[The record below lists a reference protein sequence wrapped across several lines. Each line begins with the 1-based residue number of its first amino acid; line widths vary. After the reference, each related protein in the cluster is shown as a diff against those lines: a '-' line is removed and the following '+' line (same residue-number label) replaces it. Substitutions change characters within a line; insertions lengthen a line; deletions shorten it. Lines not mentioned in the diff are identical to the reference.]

1 MTSNPQRFDLCCLTG
16 AWSPRPGYA
25 DSPFWFLFLS
35 SLLSLFFLEYF
46 ATGMA
51 GVFHNWVF
59 HVFAQIAFLIDC
71 LATGMAEVFHNDKN
85 TAGLATLL
93 RFLVESDTSVGRS
106 TSHYTRRTLLRK
118 ILNQIVPQSS
128 YLSTKVLLKV
138 RPLQKTFKSQWALW
152 RRCFDSG
159 LLARVPE

>member
-1 MTSNPQRFDLCCLTG
+1 MPQ
-16 AWSPRPGYA
+16 AWQ
-25 DSPFWFLFLS
+25 
-35 SLLSLFFLEYF
+35 EYF
-46 ATGMA
+46 TTEY
-51 GVFHNWVF
+51 F

-106 TSHYTRRTLLRK
+106 TSHYRRRTQ
-118 ILNQIVPQSS
+118 ILSQIVLQSS

-138 RPLQKTFKSQWALW
+138 RPLQKNI
-152 RRCFDSG
+152 
-159 LLARVPE
+159 

>member
-1 MTSNPQRFDLCCLTG
+1 MPQ
-16 AWSPRPGYA
+16 AWQ
-25 DSPFWFLFLS
+25 
-35 SLLSLFFLEYF
+35 EYF
-46 ATGMA
+46 TTEY
-51 GVFHNWVF
+51 F

-118 ILNQIVPQSS
+118 ILSQIVPQSS

-138 RPLQKTFKSQWALW
+138 RPLQKNI
-152 RRCFDSG
+152 
-159 LLARVPE
+159 

>member
-1 MTSNPQRFDLCCLTG
+1 M
-16 AWSPRPGYA
+16 
-25 DSPFWFLFLS
+25 
-35 SLLSLFFLEYF
+35 
-46 ATGMA
+46 
-51 GVFHNWVF
+51 
-59 HVFAQIAFLIDC
+59 FAQIAFLIDC

-118 ILNQIVPQSS
+118 ILSQIVPQSS

-138 RPLQKTFKSQWALW
+138 APPSKNIKNPMSLVAQVLRFRPFGSSSRGEAVRFRPL
-152 RRCFDSG
+152 G
-159 LLARVPE
+159 

>member
-1 MTSNPQRFDLCCLTG
+1 MPQ
-16 AWSPRPGYA
+16 AWQ
-25 DSPFWFLFLS
+25 
-35 SLLSLFFLEYF
+35 EYF
-46 ATGMA
+46 TTEY
-51 GVFHNWVF
+51 F

-106 TSHYTRRTLLRK
+106 TSHYRRRTLLCK
-118 ILNQIVPQSS
+118 ILSQIVLQSS

-138 RPLQKTFKSQWALW
+138 RPLQKTFKSQ
-152 RRCFDSG
+152 
-159 LLARVPE
+159 